1 MGFRLTELPG
11 GLTVVSEEMAGVRS
25 VALGLWFAVGSRDEP
40 AGLEG
45 MSHFLEHMMF
55 KGTASRSAK
64 DISDA
69 FEGLGAELN
78 AFTSKEYT
86 CYYSRFLDEHLERA
100 VEVLSDMV
108 ERSLFRRDHV
118 LSEREVV
125 LEEIHLHDDTPDDN
139 IHDVLAEAL
148 MPEHPLG
155 KPILGKR
162 ETVGAFGSRQTRG
175 YFSTHYRPG
184 RLVVAAAGAVEHE
197 RLVDLIKRYLGDL
210 PKGRAFPRKLSEPRE
225 LRGAVV
231 QTKDTEQAHICLGVV
246 GLDAKHEQ
254 RYVLSVM
261 DGLLGGGMSSRLF
274 QEIRE
279 KKGLAY
285 SVYSYHSL
293 FVETGAVT
301 VYAGTRPQN
310 AEEVIGLIRRE
321 LGRLTK
327 EPVGKQELA
336 RTKEHLKGQLM
347 LGLESTRN
355 RMTRLGKAMVTHG
368 EILDLDEIVAR
379 IEAVD
384 AGAVRSLAKR
394 LFAPKR
400 QVLAVVGSFD
410 DKVAARLS
418 AAWS

>member
-1 MGFRLTELPG
+1 MGSRLTDLEG
-11 GLTVVSEEMAGVRS
+11 GITVVSEEMAGVRS

-40 AGLEG
+40 KGLEG

-55 KGTASRSAK
+55 KGTKTRSAK

-108 ERSLFRRDHV
+108 QRSLFKRDHV

-139 IHDVLAEAL
+139 IHDVFAQAL
-148 MPEHPLG
+148 MPRHPLG
-155 KPILGKR
+155 RPILGKR
-162 ETVGAFGSRQTRG
+162 ETVGSFGSRQTRD
-175 YFSTHYRPG
+175 YFSTHYRPD
-184 RLVVAAAGAVEHE
+184 RVVVAAAGAVDHD
-197 RLVDLIKRYLGDL
+197 RLVDLIRRYLAEL
-210 PKGRAFPRKLSEPRE
+210 PRGRAVTRRLSAPRE
-225 LRGAVV
+225 LPGAVV

-246 GLDAKHEQ
+246 GLDAKHEE

-285 SVYSYHSL
+285 SVYCYHSL
-293 FVETGAVT
+293 FIETGAVT

-310 AEEVIGLIRRE
+310 AEEVVGLIRRE
-321 LGRLTK
+321 LARLTK
-327 EPVGKQELA
+327 EPVGKKELA

-368 EILDLDEIVAR
+368 EILDLDEIEAR

-394 LFAPKR
+394 LFPEER